1 MRRTLRRSPAATS
14 TSRPRRRLW
23 PGVFFSSMWFSLVCR
38 RSSLP
43 VLVTRKRRV
52 APRWLFILGTG
63 SPGLWRAHGSLPLG
77 AALGLAGREHRDHVP
92 SVLAGRAVDLGDL
105 DEVGGQPLQQPPPE
119 LGVGHL
125 TAAEHDGDL
134 HLVALLEEPLDVAL
148 LRLVVVRVDLGP
160 HLHLFEGHQALLAPG
175 FLGLDGL
182 LVLELR
188 VVHQL
193 DHRRTGH
200 RGHLDHVEVLLAGHP
215 QRGLGVHH
223 PELLAVGADHP
234 DLGGPDPVVDPGL
247 YADADIPPLG
257 LRPNKNGGT
266 RAAPPHL
273 NRWCHYD
280 PVGCWPRGEKPSLL
294 LCSRYAVDGPE
305 RFSDPTESTL
315 L

>member
-1 MRRTLRRSPAATS
+1 MVVRLALAPWTARLTLAIGVLFPSFGWLLERTRQRPSMRRTPRRSPAATS

-38 RSSLP
+38 RTSLP

-63 SPGLWRAHGSLPLG
+63 SPGLWRAHGSLTLG
-77 AALGLAGREHRDHVP
+77 AALGLAGREHRDHVAP
-92 SVLAGRAVDLGDL
+92 VLAGRAVDLGDL

-125 TAAEHDGDL
+125 AAAEHDGDL
-134 HLVALLEEPLDVAL
+134 DLVALLEEPLDVAL

-160 HLHLFEGHQALLAPG
+160 HLHLFEGHQVLLAPG

-193 DHRRTGH
+193 DHRRPG
-200 RGHLDHVEVLLAGHP
+200 
-215 QRGLGVHH
+215 QR
-223 PELLAVGADHP
+223 
-234 DLGGPDPVVDPGL
+234 GPDPVVDPWFN
-247 YADADIPPLG
+247 ADA
-257 LRPNKNGGT
+257 T
-266 RAAPPHL
+266 
-273 NRWCHYD
+273 
-280 PVGCWPRGEKPSLL
+280 SLL
-294 LCSRYAVDGPE
+294 VGRPPKQKV
-305 RFSDPTESTL
+305 RR
-315 L
+315 